1 MSYPKTKAER
11 YENFG
16 GLNTKVSRYQT
27 DQRQVIRL
35 INYDFSNPGA
45 LTKRP
50 GFQYFGGA
58 SYGGFITQLYTYER
72 LNGASYQMVQ
82 GQSGLFFVG
91 DSTSI
96 LYPLV
101 YPGASGGIGATLNV
115 AGTVGQTHIPEF
127 TVLNDT
133 LYLANNPNYTSY
145 EPGHRIILQP
155 GQVYPLTPD
164 TGATVGS
171 IVPYA
176 RPVMPDVLRPLG
188 MTYSAYGAGA
198 FFTSMLSY
206 RWYVAAQTGSSARII
221 YGGTP
226 FFPSYYRLNNVI
238 SAPSWYGIVDQGC
251 SFVQLNNFRTILN
264 QATDLGASF
273 VLMWR
278 QILGYSANLIDLDA
292 IPLTTTV
299 FQIPVVDNGPT
310 FFRDYGTYSI
320 DGPTLSASYCLA
332 PTFAI
337 NFPQHA
343 YLPFNPSWNN
353 NNGYQERFLENSSPT
368 LLEIFNG
375 MMIVGGFP
383 TARSKIYWSNQVG
396 PYAEGIGGGPE
407 YVDVENS
414 LEVRTNDGDVL
425 SNITSYGTECIVGKR
440 NSFHSL
446 TGIDPESVSITL
458 KSDQYGIISK
468 RGACVWENYFWFL
481 DRKGIV
487 QYNGANF
494 DVVSTPVEDI
504 FKRMNYAWAQEIAIL
519 SHQKMRNEIWCCIPI
534 DGATYNNIVVVYDY
548 VSKGWTTFEGVNAS
562 ALIAT
567 ALTMPIPQ
575 PVIGASGGRM
585 AQMGIT
591 HYADFGGIYTTA
603 VRFPFVTNY
612 GWSVQQVF
620 RRLFVD
626 TDPVIGQ
633 NRTFLINLF
642 GDMLNNASYTLLT
655 TFGATFQYRTDFG
668 MYCKSMSV
676 EIFEATTF
684 ALKLNGY
691 TVESRF
697 QRNV

>member
-58 SYGGFITQLYTYER
+58 SYGGFITQLYQYQK
-72 LNGASYQMVQ
+72 LSGASYSIVS

-91 DSTSI
+91 VTAGRISPFVPPGSTQQIFPASF
-96 LYPLV
+96 LV
-101 YPGASGGIGATLNV
+101 GS
-115 AGTVGQTHIPEF
+115 VGQTYIPTF
-127 TVLNDT
+127 QTMNDA
-133 LYLANNPNYTSY
+133 LYIASHPAWYVWDSVGATAY
-145 EPGHRIILQP
+145 EPLPARRQMYGIT
-155 GQVYPLTPD
+155 Y
-164 TGATVGS
+164 AT
-171 IVPYA
+171 YA
-176 RPVMPDVLRPLG
+176 TAP
-188 MTYSAYGAGA
+188 
-198 FFTSMLSY
+198 FFETNMSY
-206 RWYVAAQTGSSARII
+206 RWFASLLKGESRAVYSSSQFSGVFQYVAPGVAVGNGP
-221 YGGTP
+221 Y
-226 FFPSYYRLNNVI
+226 
-238 SAPSWYGIVDQGC
+238 WYGLANLGATYVDILGFTNYITGAQYNGC
-251 SFVQLNNFRTILN
+251 SY
-264 QATDLGASF
+264 
-273 VLMWR
+273 VLLYR
-278 QILGYSANLIDLDA
+278 QILQGYTANNANLDVV
-292 IPLTTTV
+292 PLTTTIWK
-299 FQIPVVDNGPT
+299 IPVQDIGT
-310 FFRDYGTYSI
+310 SLAGYYFRDFGTYAV
-320 DGPTLSASYCLA
+320 SASYCLTPA
-332 PTFAI
+332 QAGVYR
-337 NFPQHA
+337 QHT
-343 YLPFNPSWNN
+343 YEPFNQGWVLPLNPTTETSPPS
-353 NNGYQERFLENSSPT
+353 LI
-368 LLEIFNG
+368 EIFNN
-375 MMIVGGFP
+375 MMIYGGFQSAP
-383 TARSKIYWSNQVG
+383 SKIFWSNLSSPWDGSV
-396 PYAEGIGGGPE
+396 GGGPE
-407 YVDVENS
+407 YVDAENFADI
-414 LEVRTNDGDVL
+414 RTNDGDIL
-425 SNITSYGTECIVGKR
+425 SNITSYGTECVIGKR
-440 NSFHSL
+440 NSIHSL
-446 TGIDPESVSITL
+446 TGTDPDSISIQL
-458 KSDQYGIISK
+458 KSTQYGILSK
-468 RGACVWENYFWFL
+468 RGACTWENYFWFL

-487 QYNGANF
+487 EYNGANF
-494 DVVSTPVEDI
+494 QVVSTPVEDI
-504 FKRMNYAWAQEIAIL
+504 FKRMNFAWAQEIAIL

-548 VSKGWTTFEGVNAS
+548 VSKAWTTFEGVNAS
-562 ALIAT
+562 ALIST

-591 HYADFGGIYTTA
+591 HYADFGGVYTTA

-676 EIFEATTF
+676 EIFEATTY

>member
-58 SYGGFITQLYTYER
+58 SYGGFITQLYQFEKV
-72 LNGASYQMVQ
+72 NGASYSVIF
-82 GQSGLFFVG
+82 GQSGAFLSG
-91 DSTSI
+91 NTTTA
-96 LYPLV
+96 LYPQI
-101 YPGASGGIGATLNV
+101 YPGASGLFGYTL
-115 AGTVGQTHIPEF
+115 AYTSTVGQTYVPSLQTMNDMLYVAAPQYWVSWDTNQLVNLPAANGAPF
-127 TVLNDT
+127 AYPVL
-133 LYLANNPNYTSY
+133 PNLIAPIGLSYVVGPAAATS
-145 EPGHRIILQP
+145 
-155 GQVYPLTPD
+155 
-164 TGATVGS
+164 
-171 IVPYA
+171 
-176 RPVMPDVLRPLG
+176 
-188 MTYSAYGAGA
+188 
-198 FFTSMLSY
+198 FFTTSISY
-206 RWYVAAQTGSSARII
+206 RWYMSAVKGMSRTI

-226 FFPSYYRLNNVI
+226 FRAPYLFLNNRVRA
-238 SAPSWYGIVDQGC
+238 STWSGVA
-251 SFVQLNNFRTILN
+251 
-264 QATDLGASF
+264 DLGATCVDINFF
-273 VLMWR
+273 VDNLNDAIANGASYLLVYR
-278 QILGYSANLIDLDA
+278 QILGITGGQRELDA
-292 IPLTTTV
+292 VPLTTTI
-299 FQIPVVDNGPT
+299 FQVPMASYAVGFS
-310 FFRDYGTYSI
+310 FFRDMGTYAFGS
-320 DGPTLSASYCLA
+320 GA
-332 PTFAI
+332 TFAPLGLTASALY
-337 NFPQHA
+337 PQHNYISFNQSWSNWGNA
-343 YLPFNPSWNN
+343 KPEDGQYLEQSNPSIIETYNN
-353 NNGYQERFLENSSPT
+353 
-368 LLEIFNG
+368 
-375 MMIVGGFP
+375 MMILGGFP
-383 TARSKIYWSNQVG
+383 SKQSVIYVSQLG
-396 PYAEGIGGGPE
+396 TPE
-407 YVDVENS
+407 YVDAEDFY
-414 LEVRTNDGDVL
+414 EIRTNDGDVV
-425 SNITSYGTECIVGKR
+425 SNVTSYGTECVIGKR

-446 TGIDPESVSITL
+446 TGLDTESISIQL

-468 RGACVWENYFWFL
+468 RGACTWENYFWFI

-487 QYNGANF
+487 EYNGANF
-494 DVVSTPVEDI
+494 QVVSTPVEDI
-504 FKRMNYAWAQEIAIL
+504 FKRMNYAWAQEIAII

-534 DGATYNNIVVVYDY
+534 DGATHNNIVVVYDY
-548 VSKGWTTFEGVNAS
+548 VSKAWTTFEGVNAS
-562 ALIAT
+562 ALIST

-591 HYADFGGIYTTA
+591 HYSDFGGIYTTA

-633 NRTFLINLF
+633 NRAFTINLF
-642 GDMLNNASYTLLT
+642 GDMLNNASYSLGT

-676 EIFEATTF
+676 ELFEATTF